1 VAALEALTPAESM
14 AEIADR
20 IEQRARHLG
29 SATRHT
35 RRAMADLVVA
45 NLISWIAGKG
55 SLTPTPETPWRG

>member
-1 VAALEALTPAESM
+1 M